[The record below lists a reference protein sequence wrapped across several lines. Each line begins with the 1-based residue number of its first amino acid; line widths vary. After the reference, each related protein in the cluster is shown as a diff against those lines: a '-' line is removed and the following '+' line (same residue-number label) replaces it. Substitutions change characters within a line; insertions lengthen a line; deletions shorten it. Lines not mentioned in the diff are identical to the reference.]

1 MPSSSSAQRV
11 PPESDRAG
19 YCVWMEVREDV
30 PAGEDVLVWS
40 AGKPVVGS
48 LLIDQRPD
56 GTELK
61 SFMDVLGNEILPWPT
76 HWMRI
81 PPPPLD

>member
-1 MPSSSSAQRV
+1 MPSSSSAQQV
-11 PPESDRAG
+11 PPASDRDA
-19 YCVWMEVREDV
+19 YCVWMEVRDDV
-30 PAGEDVLVWS
+30 PEGVDVLVWS
-40 AGKPVVGS
+40 AGKAVVGS
-48 LLIDQRPD
+48 LLIDLRAD

-81 PPPPLD
+81 PPPPQ